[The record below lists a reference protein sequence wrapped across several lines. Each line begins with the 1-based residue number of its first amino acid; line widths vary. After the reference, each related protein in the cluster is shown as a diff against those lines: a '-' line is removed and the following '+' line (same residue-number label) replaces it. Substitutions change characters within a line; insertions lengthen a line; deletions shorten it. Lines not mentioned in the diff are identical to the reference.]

1 MIQVKRIIGFCAL
14 MSLFCFGLVANS
26 VAQES
31 FEVSVNRNPARQG
44 DQIQL
49 TLTLKNV
56 RQNLKTPEIK
66 GLKFVFGPSTSQSNS
81 WVNGVSTSEI
91 AYTYTYQVVSKSDIE
106 IPALSITVGNKRL
119 QSEPFTLKVVERS
132 QVNNSGGNRILD
144 DVACVIEVSK
154 QNVFIGEPVLV
165 SFKIYNRSNN
175 LDVREY
181 NIPEMTGFWKE
192 QIEMPDPRW
201 EPQIIDGRRY
211 NVANVRSVLLFPQ
224 QTGEL
229 EISGF
234 NLIGYMRMSFF
245 DGKNVTAN
253 ANPVR
258 IKVNPLPEP
267 IPAKMLGS
275 FARLSSQYKLSSSNC
290 KTNEAITLDVIF
302 NGDGNLKFIQEP
314 DLKWPG
320 EFEVYD
326 PEVIDRIRITEK
338 GESGS
343 RTFRYVFIPRAEG
356 AYQMP
361 ALADQYFNLKTKRYT
376 DLVASPLTLTVER
389 GEGTADFGMS
399 FNSKTDIQVL
409 NQDIRFIQ
417 TEWTGNCLPRNR
429 WDNRKAVMSGF
440 LSIGP
445 ALLGLAWFTRRRRDE
460 EERNPLGTRR
470 KKARATVRQELKAAK
485 KAMNDPVQFFPALGH
500 GLESYLLAK
509 LGWNSSQ
516 NQRSALRDQ
525 LLHHAPE
532 VADQWMLLL
541 EKLDMARYA
550 PASAPQTDILYH
562 EAEEL
567 VNKTEKTWRA

>member
-1 MIQVKRIIGFCAL
+1 MTHLKRIAGLVAL
-14 MSLFCFGLVANS
+14 VSLFCFGMESHAA
-26 VAQES
+26 AQES
-31 FEVSVNRNPARQG
+31 FEISVNRNPARQG

-49 TLTLKNV
+49 TLTLKNA
-56 RQNLKTPEIK
+56 RQSLKTPEIN

-91 AYTYTYQVVSKSDIE
+91 SYTYTYQVVSKSDIE
-106 IPALSITVGNKRL
+106 IPSLSVTVGNKKL
-119 QSEPFTLKVVERS
+119 QSKSFTLKVLERS
-132 QVNNSGGNRILD
+132 EVNSTQGQKPMD

-154 QNVFIGEPVLV
+154 QNVYIGEPIVV
-165 SFKIYNRSNN
+165 SFKIFNRSNN
-175 LDVREY
+175 LDVREF

-201 EPQIIDGRRY
+201 EPQIINGTRY

-224 QTGEL
+224 QTGDL

-245 DGKNVTAN
+245 EGKNVTAN
-253 ANPVR
+253 ADPIR

-267 IPAKMLGS
+267 IPQKMFGS
-275 FARLSSQYKLSSSNC
+275 FARMSAQYKLSSNSC
-290 KTNEAITLDVIF
+290 KSNEAVTLDVIF
-302 NGDGNLKFIQEP
+302 NGEGNLKFIQEP
-314 DLKWPG
+314 ELKWPG

-356 AYQMP
+356 AYEMP
-361 ALADQYFNLKTKRYT
+361 ELVDQYFNLKTKSYT
-376 DLVASPLTLTVER
+376 DLLAPPLTLIVER
-389 GEGTADFGMS
+389 GEGPTELGMS

-417 TEWTGNCLPRNR
+417 TEWKGNCLPRNR
-429 WDNRKAVMSGF
+429 WDNRKALMSGL

-460 EERNPLGTRR
+460 EEQNPLGTRR
-470 KKARATVRQELKAAK
+470 KKARATVRQELKAAR
-485 KAMNDPVQFFPALGH
+485 KAIQDPVQFFPALGS

-509 LGWNSSQ
+509 LGWSSSQ
-516 NQRSALRDQ
+516 NQRSALKIQ
-525 LLHHAPE
+525 LQQHAPE
-532 VADQWMLLL
+532 VAEQWMSLL

-550 PASAPQTDILYH
+550 PSTAPQPEALYK

-567 VNKTEKTWRA
+567 VNSTEKNWRA